1 MAYRYT
7 QKDLD
12 GAVRGLNI
20 VAGFTA
26 AEADAPLW
34 YTDTDGERR
43 AMVGRYYVQGAYNGW
58 KLVQIVNE
66 GGGERSI
73 TAGYTPRREL
83 HALIHAYREG
93 MHAASAEGHYTVAA
107 IRARVP
113 EYRAERAAYA
123 AAVES
128 AREVARCLGG
138 AQMMS

>member
-7 QKDLD
+7 QKDID

-43 AMVGRYYVQGAYNGW
+43 AMVGRYYVQGAYGGW
-58 KLVQIVNE
+58 KLVQILNE

-73 TAGYTPRREL
+73 TAGYASRREL

-93 MHAASAEGHYTVAA
+93 MHAGAADDRFTVAA
-107 IRARVP
+107 IRARIS

-123 AAVES
+123 SAVES
-128 AREVARCLGG
+128 ARAAAR
-138 AQMMS
+138 

>member
-7 QKDLD
+7 TKDID

-43 AMVGRYYVQGAYNGW
+43 AMVGRYYVQGAYGGW
-58 KLVQIVNE
+58 QLVQIVNE

-73 TAGYTPRREL
+73 TSGYSPRREL

-93 MHAASAEGHYTVAA
+93 MGAGSLEDRYTVAA

-113 EYRAERAAYA
+113 EYRAERAGYA
-123 AAVES
+123 AAVAS
-128 AREVARCLGG
+128 AREGVR
-138 AQMMS
+138 

>member
-20 VAGFTA
+20 IAGFTA

-43 AMVGRYYVQGAYNGW
+43 AMVGRYYVQGAYGGW

-66 GGGERSI
+66 GGGERSV
-73 TAGYTPRREL
+73 TDGYGTKREL
-83 HALIHAYREG
+83 YHLIHAYREG
-93 MHAASAEGHYTVAA
+93 MHAASADDRYTVAA

-113 EYRAERAAYA
+113 EYRAERASYA
-123 AAVES
+123 ASLAA
-128 AREVARCLGG
+128 ARAGV
-138 AQMMS
+138 QS

>member
-7 QKDLD
+7 QKDID

-20 VAGFTA
+20 IAGFTA

-43 AMVGRYYVQGAYNGW
+43 AMVGRYYVQGAYGGW
-58 KLVQIVNE
+58 KLVQILNE

-73 TAGYTPRREL
+73 TAGYASRREL

-93 MHAASAEGHYTVAA
+93 MHAAHADDHYTLSAL
-107 IRARVP
+107 RARVP
-113 EYRAERAAYA
+113 DYRAEREAYA
-123 AAVES
+123 VRVS
-128 AREVARCLGG
+128 GVAR
-138 AQMMS
+138 